1 MGNPAYIGPFEV
13 LGISAVEHKTPA
25 GGEMVMVSFA
35 SGPKKLMTR
44 RTYDLLLSDQPRDL
58 TSTEELLLN
67 TICNGLFD
75 YLKEYDV
82 TAVQLESLLLL
93 MSRVGKG
100 MFDRASH
107 IAFTKEVYGQPL
119 TDSWVRGAPSFTDYR
134 SLNECEMIEKQNV
147 TPAVTGE
154 QK

>member
-1 MGNPAYIGPFEV
+1 MSETKYIGPFEV
-13 LGISAVEHKTPA
+13 LGISEVAHKTPS

-35 SGPKKLMTR
+35 SGPTKLMTK
-44 RTYDLLLSDQPRDL
+44 RTYDLLLHSEPRDL

-67 TICNGLFD
+67 TICTGLFD

-107 IAFTKEVYGQPL
+107 IAFTKEVYGKPL
-119 TDSWVRGAPSFTDYR
+119 DSWVRGAPSFTDYR
-134 SLNECEMIEKQNV
+134 SLNECEMIEKNNE
-147 TPAVTGE
+147 PAAE